1 MKPIPFQRLAADAD
15 PGVRHAVERVLASGR
30 FVLGPEVE
38 AFERAFAG
46 SLGVKHAVGVASGTD
61 AITLALV
68 AAGIGSG
75 DRVLTAA
82 FSTGYTAIGIRH
94 AGANP
99 VFADVEP
106 ESLCLD
112 AGAVA
117 RALEEQDV
125 RAIVPVHIFGG
136 AGAGWGKLLELADR
150 HRVPVIED
158 ACQAHGAHSS
168 GRALG
173 SFGRAAAF
181 SFYPTKNLGA
191 LGDAGLVATSDEGL
205 AARVRSLR
213 SGAQGKRHY
222 HLAGGWNSRLDEI
235 QAAVLR
241 ERLSALSE
249 GNRRRAALA
258 LRYRELLD
266 GLPLRFVVPG
276 PGVEGSSHL
285 FVIRTA
291 RRDALREHLEG
302 AGIAA
307 LVHYPAALTEQ
318 PAFADAVA
326 AGGTCPEA
334 EAAAREV
341 LSLPLHPGLAERE
354 VERVAAAVR
363 GFFAGKPTGGAVSE

>member
-1 MKPIPFQRLAADAD
+1 MRIPFQRLAVDAD
-15 PGVRHAVERVLASGR
+15 PGVRQAVERVLASGR

-38 AFERAFAG
+38 TFERAFAA
-46 SLGVKHAVGVASGTD
+46 SIGVEHAVGVASGTD
-61 AITLALV
+61 AITLAL
-68 AAGIGSG
+68 AASGIGPG
-75 DRVLTAA
+75 ARVLTSA

-94 AGANP
+94 AGATP

-117 RALEEQDV
+117 RTLEEQDV
-125 RAIVPVHIFGG
+125 QAIVPVHIFGG
-136 AGAGWGKLLELADR
+136 AGAGWGKLLETADR

-158 ACQAHGAHSS
+158 ACQAHGARFA

-191 LGDAGLVATSDEGL
+191 LGDAGLVATADEGL

-213 SGAQGKRHY
+213 SGTQGKRHH
-222 HLAGGWNSRLDEI
+222 HLAVGWNSRLDEI

-241 ERLSALSE
+241 QRLPALPE

-266 GLPLRFVVPG
+266 GLPLRFVTPG

-285 FVIRTA
+285 FVIRTP
-291 RRDALREHLEG
+291 RRDALREHLKV
-302 AGIAA
+302 AGIDA
-307 LVHYPAALTEQ
+307 LVHYPSALTEQ
-318 PAFADAVA
+318 PAFSDAGV
-326 AGGTCPEA
+326 AGGMCPQA
-334 EAAAREV
+334 VAAAREV
-341 LSLPLHPGLAERE
+341 LSLPLHPGLSERE
-354 VERVAAAVR
+354 IERVAAAVR
-363 GFFAGKPTGGAVSE
+363 AFFARGRSPEPVAE

>member
-1 MKPIPFQRLAADAD
+1 MRIPFQRLAADAD
-15 PGVRHAVERVLASGR
+15 PGVQHAVERVLASGR

-38 AFERAFAG
+38 AFERAFAA
-46 SLGVKHAVGVASGTD
+46 SIGVAHAVGVASGTD
-61 AITLALV
+61 AITLALA
-68 AAGIGSG
+68 AAGIGPG

-82 FSTGYTAIGIRH
+82 FSTGYTAIGIQH
-94 AGANP
+94 AGATP

-112 AGAVA
+112 AGAAA
-117 RALEEQDV
+117 RALAEQEV
-125 RAIVPVHIFGG
+125 QAIVPVHIFGG
-136 AGAGWGKLLELADR
+136 AGAGWGKLLELAHR
-150 HRVPVIED
+150 HRIPVIED
-158 ACQAHGAHSS
+158 ACQAHGARFS

-191 LGDAGLVATSDEGL
+191 LGDAGLVATADEGL

-213 SGAQGKRHY
+213 SGAQGKRHH
-222 HLAGGWNSRLDEI
+222 HLAPGWNSRLDEI

-241 ERLSALSE
+241 QRLPALPE

-258 LRYRELLD
+258 RRYRELLD
-266 GLPLRFVVPG
+266 GLPLRFVTPG

-291 RRDALREHLEG
+291 RRNALREHLEG
-302 AGIAA
+302 AGIDA

-318 PAFADAVA
+318 PAFAGASGA
-326 AGGTCPEA
+326 AGTCPEA
-334 EAAAREV
+334 KAAAREV
-341 LSLPLHPGLAERE
+341 LSLPLHPCLSERE
-354 VERVAAAVR
+354 VERVAATVR
-363 GFFAGKPTGGAVSE
+363 AFFGGQRPDGAVSE

>member
-1 MKPIPFQRLAADAD
+1 MRIPFQRLAADAD
-15 PGVRHAVERVLASGR
+15 PGVQQAVERVLASGR

-38 AFERAFAG
+38 AFERAFAA
-46 SLGVKHAVGVASGTD
+46 SIGVAHAVGVASGTD
-61 AITLALV
+61 AITLALA
-68 AAGIGSG
+68 AAGIGPG

-82 FSTGYTAIGIRH
+82 FSTGYTAIGIQH
-94 AGANP
+94 AGATP

-112 AGAVA
+112 AGAAA
-117 RALEEQDV
+117 RALAEQEV
-125 RAIVPVHIFGG
+125 QAIVPVHIFGG
-136 AGAGWGKLLELADR
+136 AGAGWGKLLELAHR
-150 HRVPVIED
+150 HRIPVIED
-158 ACQAHGAHSS
+158 ACQAHGARFS

-191 LGDAGLVATSDEGL
+191 LGDAGLVATADEGL

-213 SGAQGKRHY
+213 SGAQGKRHH
-222 HLAGGWNSRLDEI
+222 HLAPGWNSRLDEI

-241 ERLSALSE
+241 QRLPALPE

-258 LRYRELLD
+258 RRYRDLLD
-266 GLPLRFVVPG
+266 GLPLRFVTPG

-291 RRDALREHLEG
+291 RRNALREHLEG
-302 AGIAA
+302 AGIDA

-318 PAFADAVA
+318 PAFAGASGA
-326 AGGTCPEA
+326 AGTCPEA
-334 EAAAREV
+334 RAAAREV
-341 LSLPLHPGLAERE
+341 LSLPLHPGLSERE
-354 VERVAAAVR
+354 VERVAATVR
-363 GFFAGKPTGGAVSE
+363 AFFGGQRPDGAVSE

>member
-1 MKPIPFQRLAADAD
+1 MKIPFQRLAADSE
-15 PGVRHAVERVLASGR
+15 PGVRQAVERVLASGR

-38 AFERAFAG
+38 AFEQAFAA
-46 SLGVKHAVGVASGTD
+46 SIGVAHGVGVASGTD
-61 AITLALV
+61 AITLALA
-68 AAGIGSG
+68 AAGIGPG

-82 FSTGYTAIGIRH
+82 FTTGYTAIGIRR
-94 AGANP
+94 AGATP

-106 ESLCLD
+106 GSLCLD

-117 RALEEQDV
+117 RSLEEQEV
-125 RAIVPVHIFGG
+125 QAIVPVHLFGG
-136 AGAGWGKLLELADR
+136 AGAGWGRLLEIAGR
-150 HRVPVIED
+150 HGTPVIED
-158 ACQAHGAHSS
+158 ACQAHGARFS

-191 LGDAGLVATSDEGL
+191 LGDAGLVATADEAL
-205 AARVRSLR
+205 AARVRRLR
-213 SGAQGKRHY
+213 SGAQGKRH
-222 HLAGGWNSRLDEI
+222 HHVGLGWNSRLDEI

-241 ERLSALSE
+241 QRLPALPE

-266 GLPLRFVVPG
+266 GLPLRFVTPG
-276 PGVEGSSHL
+276 PEVEGSSHL
-285 FVIRTA
+285 FVVRTP

-307 LVHYPAALTEQ
+307 LVHYPSALTEQ
-318 PAFADAVA
+318 PAFSDASQ
-326 AGGTCPEA
+326 AGGSCPEA

-341 LSLPLHPGLAERE
+341 LSLPLHPGLSDQE
-354 VERVAAAVR
+354 VNRVAAAVR
-363 GFFAGKPTGGAVSE
+363 AFFAR

>member
-1 MKPIPFQRLAADAD
+1 MKIPFQRLAADSD
-15 PGVRHAVERVLASGR
+15 PGVRQAVERVLASGR

-38 AFERAFAG
+38 AFERAFAA
-46 SLGVKHAVGVASGTD
+46 SIGVAHAVGVASGTD

-68 AAGIGSG
+68 AAGIGPG

-94 AGANP
+94 AGATP

-117 RALEEQDV
+117 RTLGEQEV
-125 RAIVPVHIFGG
+125 QAIVPVHIFGG
-136 AGAGWGKLLELADR
+136 AGGGWGKLLEVADR
-150 HRVPVIED
+150 HGVPVIED
-158 ACQAHGAHSS
+158 ACQAHGARAS

-191 LGDAGLVATSDEGL
+191 LGDAGLVATADEGL

-213 SGAQGKRHY
+213 SGAQGKRHH
-222 HLAGGWNSRLDEI
+222 HLAPGWNSRLDEI
-235 QAAVLR
+235 QAAVLN
-241 ERLSALSE
+241 ERLPALPA

-258 LRYRELLD
+258 LRYRELLN
-266 GLPLRFVVPG
+266 GLPLRFVTPG

-291 RRDALREHLEG
+291 RRDALRAHLER
-302 AGIAA
+302 AGIDA

-318 PAFADAVA
+318 PAFSDAPV
-326 AGGTCPEA
+326 AGGSCPEA

-341 LSLPLHPGLAERE
+341 LSLPLHPGLSERE
-354 VERVAAAVR
+354 VERVAATVR
-363 GFFAGKPTGGAVSE
+363 AFFGGQRAGGAVSE

>member
-1 MKPIPFQRLAADAD
+1 MKIPFQRLAADAD
-15 PGVRHAVERVLASGR
+15 PAVRRAVERVLVSGR

-46 SLGVKHAVGVASGTD
+46 AIGVGHAVGVASGTD
-61 AITLALV
+61 AITLALA
-68 AAGIGSG
+68 AAGIGPG

-82 FSTGYTAIGIRH
+82 FSTGYTALGIRH
-94 AGANP
+94 AGAIP

-112 AGAVA
+112 ADAA
-117 RALEEQDV
+117 ASALETQDI
-125 RAIVPVHIFGG
+125 RAVVPVHLFGN
-136 AGAGWGKLLELADR
+136 AGAGWEKLLETAAR
-150 HRVPVIED
+150 HGVPVIED
-158 ACQAHGAHSS
+158 ACQAHGARFS

-191 LGDAGLVATSDEGL
+191 LGDAGLVATADERL
-205 AARVRSLR
+205 AARVKRLR
-213 SGAQGKRHY
+213 SGGQDQRH
-222 HLAGGWNSRLDEI
+222 HHVAPGWNSRLDEI
-235 QAAVLR
+235 QAAVVN
-241 ERLSALSE
+241 ERLPGLLE
-249 GNRRRAALA
+249 GNRRRAALGR
-258 LRYRELLD
+258 RYRELLD
-266 GLPLRFVVPG
+266 GLPLRFVIPG

-291 RRDALREHLEG
+291 LRDALREHLQR
-302 AGIAA
+302 AGIDA

-318 PAFADAVA
+318 PAFSGASGA
-326 AGGTCPEA
+326 AGTCPEA

-341 LSLPLHPGLAERE
+341 LSLPLHPGLSERE

-363 GFFAGKPTGGAVSE
+363 SFFGRGRLGGAVSQ

>member
-1 MKPIPFQRLAADAD
+1 MKIPFQRLAADSD
-15 PGVRHAVERVLASGR
+15 PGVRQAVERVLASGR

-38 AFERAFAG
+38 AFERAFAA
-46 SLGVKHAVGVASGTD
+46 SIGVAHTVGVASGTD

-68 AAGIGSG
+68 AAGIGPG

-94 AGANP
+94 AGATP

-117 RALEEQDV
+117 RTLGEQEV
-125 RAIVPVHIFGG
+125 QAIVPVHIFGG
-136 AGAGWGKLLELADR
+136 AGGGWEKVLELADR

-158 ACQAHGAHSS
+158 ACQAHGASSS

-191 LGDAGLVATSDEGL
+191 LGDAGLVATADEGL

-213 SGAQGKRHY
+213 SGAQGKRHH
-222 HLAGGWNSRLDEI
+222 HLAPGWNSRLDEI
-235 QAAVLR
+235 QAAVLN
-241 ERLSALSE
+241 ERLPALPA

-258 LRYRELLD
+258 LRYRELLN
-266 GLPLRFVVPG
+266 GLPLRFVTPG

-291 RRDALREHLEG
+291 RRDALREHLER
-302 AGIAA
+302 AGIDA

-318 PAFADAVA
+318 PAFADASL
-326 AGGTCPEA
+326 AGGSCPEA
-334 EAAAREV
+334 EAAARQV
-341 LSLPLHPGLAERE
+341 LSLPLHPGLSERE
-354 VERVAAAVR
+354 VERVAATVGA
-363 GFFAGKPTGGAVSE
+363 FFGGQRAGGAVSK

>member
-1 MKPIPFQRLAADAD
+1 MKPIPFQRLAAAAD
-15 PGVRHAVERVLASGR
+15 PGVRQAVERVLTSGR

-38 AFERAFAG
+38 AFERAFAA
-46 SLGVKHAVGVASGTD
+46 SIGVEHAVGVASGTD
-61 AITLALV
+61 ALTLALV
-68 AAGIGSG
+68 AAGIGPG

-82 FSTGYTAIGIRH
+82 FSTGYTAIGIQH
-94 AGANP
+94 AGAALA
-99 VFADVEP
+99 FADVEP
-106 ESLCLD
+106 GSLCLD
-112 AGAVA
+112 ADAAERVLAEGGIA
-117 RALEEQDV
+117 
-125 RAIVPVHIFGG
+125 AIVPVHIFGG
-136 AGAGWGKLLELADR
+136 AGAGWRKLLALADR

-158 ACQAHGAHSS
+158 ACQAHGARFS

-213 SGAQGKRHY
+213 SGAQGKRHD
-222 HLAGGWNSRLDEI
+222 HLAPGWNSRLDEI
-235 QAAVLR
+235 HAAVLR
-241 ERLSALSE
+241 ERLPALPE

-318 PAFADAVA
+318 PAFAEAA
-326 AGGTCPEA
+326 GAGGTCPEA

-341 LSLPLHPGLAERE
+341 LSLPLHPGLAEAE

-363 GFFAGKPTGGAVSE
+363 SFFAGKPAGGAVSE